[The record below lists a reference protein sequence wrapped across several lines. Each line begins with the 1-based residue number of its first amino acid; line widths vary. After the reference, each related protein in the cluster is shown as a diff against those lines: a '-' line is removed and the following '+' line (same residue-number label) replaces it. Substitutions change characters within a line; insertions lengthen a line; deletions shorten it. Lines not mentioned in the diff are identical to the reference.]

1 MNTSLAFII
10 AAIVAALLFRNRRR
24 IQRML
29 ASATATHPLLP
40 RQGGNGVSWAD
51 ARANGLTSDA
61 FIVEQREGDERIGLD
76 ADTADEIT
84 RLMRTNH
91 VDFDEARYLLVRD
104 QMRRNG
110 VDPDTG
116 LPTDPNLVIFK

>member
-10 AAIVAALLFRNRRR
+10 AVIVATLLFRNRRR

-29 ASATATHPLLP
+29 ASATSTHPLLP

-61 FIVEQREGDERIGLD
+61 FVVEQREGDERIGLD

>member
-1 MNTSLAFII
+1 MNTSLALII
-10 AAIVAALLFRNRRR
+10 AAIVATLLFRNRRR

-61 FIVEQREGDERIGLD
+61 FVVEQREGDERIGLD

-84 RLMRTNH
+84 RLMRTNQ

-116 LPTDPNLVIFK
+116 LPTDPSLVTFK

>member
-10 AAIVAALLFRNRRR
+10 AAIVATLLFRNRRR

-29 ASATATHPLLP
+29 TSATTTHPLLP

-61 FIVEQREGDERIGLD
+61 FVVEQREGDERIGLD